1 MKTKFISLAATLLL
15 AASVNTAFAAG
26 YSGYFLA
33 GVFNNWDAH
42 GVAFS
47 YDSETGAYT
56 LTREIEGEFK
66 IVHDYDEWLGSN
78 TSPNFLSP
86 TVDLYDAGNMS
97 VPSKSTYTFTIKDN
111 QLTVSG
117 FSLYLA
123 GSFNSWGEPKKMTD
137 NGDGTYSIQ
146 YLIPAETEFKIRD
159 SQDQD
164 GGNYYGAV
172 SNGKFYVLNTMYS
185 NLSLVA
191 GDAGQ
196 NFYIQRPGSYTFI
209 INSDKK
215 LTVEGFPPTPL
226 YDTEQ
231 SNSSTLAEYDNKTL
245 DVELNGRKF
254 YKDGYWNTLCLPFD
268 LSQEELAKE
277 TNPLYGADIRTFTSS
292 SFSESNGELTLNFSN
307 KGEVTSITAGTPYI
321 VSWSGGE
328 IISYP
333 VFKQVTIKNV
343 TEGSV
348 GNGPA
353 TFKGIF
359 NPYYPTAGDKNTLF
373 IGEENT
379 LYFPEEGSNITIGAF
394 RASFELDGIIAGPA
408 ASQIKSF
415 VLNFGDDNEE
425 TSIQEI
431 ITDSNLSN
439 NSNLSNSYFTLD
451 GRRLNDKPATAG
463 LYIINGKKVVI
474 K

>member
-1 MKTKFISLAATLLL
+1 MLDKISISNVQAHTLL
-15 AASVNTAFAAG
+15 
-26 YSGYFLA
+26 Y
-33 GVFNNWDAH
+33 
-42 GVAFS
+42 
-47 YDSETGAYT
+47 
-56 LTREIEGEFK
+56 
-66 IVHDYDEWLGSN
+66 
-78 TSPNFLSP
+78 
-86 TVDLYDAGNMS
+86 
-97 VPSKSTYTFTIKDN
+97 
-111 QLTVSG
+111 
-117 FSLYLA
+117 
-123 GSFNSWGEPKKMTD
+123 
-137 NGDGTYSIQ
+137 
-146 YLIPAETEFKIRD
+146 
-159 SQDQD
+159 
-164 GGNYYGAV
+164 
-172 SNGKFYVLNTMYS
+172 
-185 NLSLVA
+185 
-191 GDAGQ
+191 
-196 NFYIQRPGSYTFI
+196 
-209 INSDKK
+209 NSDKK

-268 LSQEELAKE
+268 LSPEELAKE

-328 IISYP
+328 MISYP

-394 RASFELDGIIAGPA
+394 RAYFELDGIIAGEPD

-415 VLNFGDDNEE
+415 VLNFGDENE
-425 TSIQEI
+425 TTGIKQI
-431 ITDSNLSN
+431 
-439 NSNLSNSYFTLD
+439 SNLSNSYFTLD
-451 GRRLNDKPATAG
+451 GRRLNDKPVTAG

>member
-1 MKTKFISLAATLLL
+1 MKTKFISIAATLLL

-123 GSFNSWGEPKKMTD
+123 GSFNSWGEPRKMTD

-159 SQDQD
+159 SQD

-185 NLSLVA
+185 NLSLIA
-191 GDAGQ
+191 GDAGK
-196 NFYIQRPGSYTFI
+196 NFLIQRPGLYTFI
-209 INSDKK
+209 INSDKT

-226 YDTEQ
+226 YDTQQ
-231 SNSSTLAEYDNKTL
+231 SNSPTLEEYNNKTV
-245 DVELNGRKF
+245 DIELNGRKF

-268 LSQEELAKE
+268 LSEEELAKE
-277 TNPLYGADIRTFTSS
+277 TNPFYGVEIRTFTGS
-292 SFSESNGELTLNFSN
+292 SFNEVDGELSLNFSEEGAV
-307 KGEVTSITAGTPYI
+307 KSITAGTPYI
-321 VSWSGGE
+321 IRWNGSNGVIE
-328 IISYP
+328 YP

-394 RASFELDGIIAGPA
+394 RAYFVLDLPTG
-408 ASQIKSF
+408 SSNIKSF
-415 VLNFGDDNEE
+415 VLNFDEE
-425 TSIQEI
+425 TTSIKQV
-431 ITDSNLSN
+431 N
-439 NSNLSNSYFTLD
+439 NAAANASAWYTLD
-451 GRRLNDKPATAG
+451 GRRLSEKPATAG
-463 LYIINGKKVVI
+463 LYINNGKKVVI

>member
-1 MKTKFISLAATLLL
+1 MKTRIISAALLL
-15 AASVNTAFAAG
+15 CVASVSASTQVNYYLIGSFNGWNTDTKVEIP
-26 YSGYFLA
+26 YN
-33 GVFNNWDAH
+33 V
-42 GVAFS
+42 
-47 YDSETGAYT
+47 ETGAFT
-56 LTREIEGEFK
+56 LTQEIEGEFK
-66 IVHDYDEWLGSN
+66 IMHNQDWLGSS

-86 TVDLYDAGNMS
+86 TVTLSDAGNMS

-159 SQDQD
+159 SQD

-196 NFYIQRPGSYTFI
+196 NFYIERPGSYTFI

-268 LSQEELAKE
+268 LSAEELAKE

-328 IISYP
+328 MISYP

-359 NPYYPTAGDKNTLF
+359 NPYYPTAGDKSTLF

-394 RASFELDGIIAGPA
+394 RAYFVLDLPTE
-408 ASQIKSF
+408 SSNIKSF
-415 VLNFGDDNEE
+415 VLNFDEE
-425 TSIQEI
+425 TTSIKQV
-431 ITDSNLSN
+431 N
-439 NSNLSNSYFTLD
+439 NVAGNASAWYTLD
-451 GRRLNDKPATAG
+451 GRRMNEKPATAG
-463 LYIINGKKVVI
+463 LYINNGKKVVI